1 MKYKHIIW
9 DWNGTL
15 LDDRW
20 LCVEGINKALDKRG
34 LKTINE
40 QTYKDIFS
48 FPVKDYYQKLGFD
61 FSVEPFEIAGDEF
74 VLYYEKH
81 FNRTK
86 LHSQCRSIIKN
97 IFAVGITQSILSAGK
112 HEFLLEWVK
121 AHNLQKYFIKIL
133 GIDNQYAT
141 GKTELG
147 MSLINN
153 LSYNN
158 NEVVL
163 IGDTIHDSD
172 VAESMNIDCLLMD
185 QGHVNNDRLQKT
197 GRKVFSNLTEV
208 FQFII

>member
-40 QTYKDIFS
+40 QTYKDIFT

-147 MSLINN
+147 MSLIKN

>member
-81 FNRTK
+81 FNRAK

-147 MSLINN
+147 MSLIKN

-208 FQFII
+208 FQFVI

>member
-40 QTYKDIFS
+40 QTYKDIFT

-147 MSLINN
+147 MSLIKS

-208 FQFII
+208 FQFVI

>member
-112 HEFLLEWVK
+112 HEFLIEWVK

-147 MSLINN
+147 MSLIKN

>member
-15 LDDRW
+15 LNDRW

-147 MSLINN
+147 MSLIKN

>member
-147 MSLINN
+147 MSLIKN

-208 FQFII
+208 LIQ

>member
-141 GKTELG
+141 GKTELS
-147 MSLINN
+147 MSLIKS

>member
-20 LCVEGINKALDKRG
+20 LCVEGINNALDKRG
-34 LKTINE
+34 LEMITE

-48 FPVKDYYQKLGFD
+48 FPVKDYYKKLGFD
-61 FSVEPFEIAGDEF
+61 FSEEPFEIAGDEF
-74 VLYYEKH
+74 VIYYEKN

-86 LHSQCRSIIKN
+86 LHSKCRSIIKN
-97 IFAVGITQSILSAGK
+97 VFSAGITQSILSAGK

-121 AHNLQKYFIKIL
+121 AHNLQNFFIKIL

-147 MSLINN
+147 MSLIES
-153 LSYNN
+153 LTYKN

-172 VAESMNIDCLLMD
+172 VAKSMNIDCLLID
-185 QGHVNNDRLQKT
+185 QGHVNNDRLQET

-208 FQFII
+208 YQFII

>member
-147 MSLINN
+147 MSLIKN

-185 QGHVNNDRLQKT
+185 QGQVNNDRLQKT

>member
-86 LHSQCRSIIKN
+86 LHSQCRAIIKK

-147 MSLINN
+147 MSLIKN

>member
-34 LKTINE
+34 LKTITE
-40 QTYKDIFS
+40 QTYRDIFS

-61 FSVEPFEIAGDEF
+61 FSEYPFEIAGDEF

-97 IFAVGITQSILSAGK
+97 IFTVGITQSILSAGK

-141 GKTELG
+141 GKTEVG
-147 MSLINN
+147 MSLIKS
-153 LSYNN
+153 LSYKN

-172 VAESMNIDCLLMD
+172 VAESMNIDCLLID

-197 GRKVFSNLTEV
+197 GRKVFSNLAEV

>member
-147 MSLINN
+147 MSLIKS

>member
-147 MSLINN
+147 MSLIKS

-208 FQFII
+208 FQFVI

>member
-15 LDDRW
+15 LDARW
-20 LCVEGINKALDKRG
+20 LCVEGINNALDKRG

-40 QTYKDIFS
+40 QMYKDIFS

-97 IFAVGITQSILSAGK
+97 IFAV
-112 HEFLLEWVK
+112 
-121 AHNLQKYFIKIL
+121 
-133 GIDNQYAT
+133 
-141 GKTELG
+141 
-147 MSLINN
+147 
-153 LSYNN
+153 
-158 NEVVL
+158 
-163 IGDTIHDSD
+163 
-172 VAESMNIDCLLMD
+172 
-185 QGHVNNDRLQKT
+185 
-197 GRKVFSNLTEV
+197 
-208 FQFII
+208 

>member
-147 MSLINN
+147 ISLIKS

-172 VAESMNIDCLLMD
+172 VAESMNIDCLLMN

>member
-15 LDDRW
+15 LDHRW

-40 QTYKDIFS
+40 QTYKDIFT

-86 LHSQCRSIIKN
+86 LHSRCRPIIKN

-121 AHNLQKYFIKIL
+121 AHKLQKYFIKIL

-147 MSLINN
+147 MSLIKN

-208 FQFII
+208 FQFVI

>member
-86 LHSQCRSIIKN
+86 LHSRCRSIIKN

-121 AHNLQKYFIKIL
+121 AHKLQKYFIKIL

-147 MSLINN
+147 MSLIKN

>member
-153 LSYNN
+153 LSYSN

>member
-86 LHSQCRSIIKN
+86 LHSKCRSIIKN

-147 MSLINN
+147 MSLIKN

>member
-40 QTYKDIFS
+40 QTYKDIFT

-147 MSLINN
+147 MSLIKN

-208 FQFII
+208 FQFVI

>member
-147 MSLINN
+147 MSLIKN

>member
-147 MSLINN
+147 MSLIKN

-208 FQFII
+208 FQFVI

>member
-40 QTYKDIFS
+40 QMYKDIFS

-121 AHNLQKYFIKIL
+121 VHKLQKYFIKIL

-147 MSLINN
+147 MSLIKN

-208 FQFII
+208 FQFVI